1 MNQLACV
8 TGAGGFIGSHLVEA
22 LIAAG
27 WRVRALV
34 HYNSRSHDGWL
45 ETVAQDTHPGAPAAL
60 EIVRGDVAD
69 PFQMRE
75 LVAGCDL
82 VFHLA
87 ALIGIPY
94 SYVAPASYVQ
104 TNLVGTLNLAE
115 AALQAGVKRFIHT
128 STSETYGTALYTP
141 MDESHP
147 LQAQSPYAASK
158 IAADK
163 MIESFTRSFGL
174 PAITVR
180 PFNTYGPRQSTRAV
194 IPTIITQ
201 ALHGK
206 VIRLGSLSPVRD
218 LTYVGDTVAGFL
230 AAAGAPAAAD
240 GTVVNLGTGMGVC
253 IGDLAKTIFE
263 ILGGSFEIRTEEA
276 RQRPALSE
284 VMELISDNSRARAS
298 LGWSPRVALRQGL
311 EQTIAWVDAHR
322 GAFKSG
328 QYAV

>member
-45 ETVAQDTHPGAPAAL
+45 ERVGQDAHPWEQAAL

-69 PFQMRE
+69 PFQMRD
-75 LVAGCDL
+75 LVRGCDQ

-94 SYVAPASYVQ
+94 SYAAPASYVQ
-104 TNLVGTLNLAE
+104 TNLIGTLNLAE
-115 AALQAGVKRFIHT
+115 AALKAGVQRFIHT

-163 MIESFTRSFGL
+163 MVESFTRSFGL

-201 ALHGK
+201 ALAGR

-230 AAAGAPAAAD
+230 AAARSPTEANGS
-240 GTVVNLGTGMGVC
+240 VVNLGTGRGVS
-253 IGDLAKTIFE
+253 IGDLANLIFE
-263 ILGGSFEIRTEEA
+263 ILGGSFEIRTEET
-276 RQRPALSE
+276 RQRPAKSE
-284 VMELISDNSRARAS
+284 VMELISDNSRART
-298 LGWSPRVALRQGL
+298 LMGWSPRVALRQGL
-311 EQTIAWVDAHR
+311 EQTIAWVADHR
-322 GAFKSG
+322 GAFRSD